1 MRVEGKGGI
10 WAEVVADS
18 INAWGDRVTSFRL
31 HYHRF
36 IHAEFLRHRMFSNSV
51 SSSRAIP
58 VPKMLEQVKE
68 NPATPIYWGKNQ
80 AGMSAKEEIED
91 TFDANM
97 EWQEAIHWG
106 TESATNLHSME
117 VHKQITNR
125 LVEPFQFINQVVTA
139 TDFDNFYY
147 LRIHADAQPE
157 IQELA
162 NVMYEAQHQSIPD
175 IRRNSW
181 HLPFVTEEMRIDYGI
196 VNAKKISASMC
207 AQASYRVSDD
217 SLEKAEMIYD
227 KLVTSRPLH
236 ASPFEHVCLPFSED
250 EMMARRLTQGLYRQQ
265 LERIYDDKGLV
276 EMQVRQLMYN
286 GNFRGW
292 TQMRKHINDENY
304 TRTFVK

>member
-58 VPKMLEQVKE
+58 VPKMLDQIKE
-68 NPATPIYWGKNQ
+68 NPATPIYWGRNQ

-106 TESATNLHSME
+106 TECATNLHSME

-162 NVMYEAQHQSIPD
+162 NVMYEAQQQSIPD
-175 IRRNSW
+175 QRRNSW

-196 VNAKKISASMC
+196 ANAKKISASMC

-236 ASPFEHVCLPFSED
+236 ASPFEHVCLPFSEE

-304 TRTFVK
+304 TKTFIK